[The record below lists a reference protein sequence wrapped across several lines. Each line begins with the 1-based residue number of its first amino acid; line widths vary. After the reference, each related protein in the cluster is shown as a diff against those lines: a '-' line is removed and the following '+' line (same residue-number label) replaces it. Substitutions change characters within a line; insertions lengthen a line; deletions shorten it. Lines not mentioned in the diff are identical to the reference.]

1 MQKMKMIAM
10 AICLLGVFTV
20 AAPAQDTTAI
30 PAPDTMANQDM
41 AAKKSLYDRLGGLD
55 AITAV
60 IDEFIAR
67 VVADDRINKKFAKS
81 DPKRLR
87 LHLIEQVCAAT
98 GGPCVYTGLSMK
110 QSHKNMKVTEGEF
123 NALIEDL
130 SGALDK
136 FNVGATEKNELLTA
150 LAGMKGDIVEVNS
163 PDTGAALPADFKPA
177 KPAGEKE
184 LQEGPKM
191 KQPGMMK
198 DKKPATDNKM

>member
-10 AICLLGVFTV
+10 AICLLGIFAV
-20 AAPAQDTTAI
+20 AVPAQDTMAT

-41 AAKKSLYDRLGGLD
+41 AAKKSLYDRLGGLE

-60 IDEFIAR
+60 IDEFIGR

-81 DPKRLR
+81 DAKRLR

-110 QSHKNMKVTEGEF
+110 QSHKNMKVTDGEF
-123 NALIEDL
+123 TALVEDL

-163 PDTGAALPADFKPA
+163 PDTGAALPANFKPA
-177 KPAGEKE
+177 KPAGAKE
-184 LQEGPKM
+184 LEAGPKM
-191 KQPGMMK
+191 KPGMMK
-198 DKKPATDNKM
+198 DKKAATNKKM